1 VGYKASRRRIPQKE
15 GSLADSVRF
24 KDSVTL
30 KAQANLGEEVEDFEF
45 EAGAEL
51 QVLQTWENAYLVKN
65 DDGRL
70 FNVKKELVEEA

>member
-1 VGYKASRRRIPQKE
+1 MADTIRIKE
-15 GSLADSVRF
+15 T
-24 KDSVTL
+24 VTL

-51 QVLQTWENAYLVKN
+51 AVLQEFKMAWLVKD

-70 FNVKKELVEEA
+70 FNVKKELAEEA